1 MAKMMLFDAEA
12 RAALGRGVNL
22 LTRAVQSTL
31 GPKGGNAIIDVPIG
45 TPIVSRDGVSIA
57 AEIELEDRFENM
69 GAQVVREV
77 SKRTN
82 EVAGDGTTTATVLA
96 NALIQE
102 GFKSL
107 EGKVAALDLVHGMNL
122 AVGRVV
128 EALKAAATPITAIT
142 GAAAAVAV
150 IAANDETTGL
160 LVAQALDLVGPTG
173 IVTVDIGLT
182 TATTIDVVEG
192 ASYERGYVSHHMVND
207 VEVMQIQLQ
216 DALLLLTNLGIK
228 SAAEVD
234 GLRALAREANKPMLV
249 IADDYSSDAVAAM
262 LDRAAGPSIVA
273 VHPPEYGKWRQAMME
288 DIAIMTGGRVFVKEL
303 GGHFA
308 NATLADLG
316 TARRIRIGAD
326 TTVIAGGG
334 GAPERIKARMDQV
347 LRQLAANE
355 VMIEEDKFNERLAKL
370 SGGIA
375 VIHAGGATPAEQKR
389 TVQLIEDALNAT
401 RAAIQE
407 GVVAGGGT
415 ALIKTLSVVDTV
427 IGELAGGAREGAAV
441 VRRALTQPLACIAHN
456 SGVDAASVVA
466 QVMAAPAG
474 VGYNARTG
482 ELVHMIDA
490 GVMDPVKV
498 TYTALLNAVSI
509 ATLILT
515 TETLI
520 ADIPDDEDPT
530 AGRARGGGAE
540 KYGMR

>member
-1 MAKMMLFDAEA
+1 MPKMMIFDQEA
-12 RAALGRGVNL
+12 RAALGRGANL

-45 TPIVSRDGVSIA
+45 TPIISRDGVSIA

-107 EGKVAALDLVHGMNL
+107 EGSVAALDLVHGMNL
-122 AVGRVV
+122 AVARVV
-128 EALKAAATPITAIT
+128 AALKASATPIAEIT
-142 GAAAAVAV
+142 GAATSVAI
-150 IAANDETTGL
+150 IAANDDTTGR
-160 LVAQALDLVGPTG
+160 LVAKALEMVGPTG
-173 IVTVDIGLT
+173 IVSVDIGLT
-182 TATTIDVVEG
+182 VDTTIDVVEG
-192 ASYERGYVSHHMVND
+192 ASYERGYVSHHMVNA
-207 VEVMQIQLQ
+207 VESMQIHLQ
-216 DALLLLTNLGIK
+216 DALLLLTNHGLK
-228 SAAEVD
+228 TAAEVV
-234 GLRALAREANKPMLV
+234 GLRALAGAAKKPLLV
-249 IADDYSSDAVAAM
+249 IAEEYSSEAVAAM
-262 LDRAAGPSIVA
+262 LDHQAGPAIVA

-288 DIAIMTGGRVFVKEL
+288 DIAIMTGSRVFVKEL
-303 GGHFA
+303 GSHFG
-308 NATLADLG
+308 NATVADLG
-316 TARRIRIGAD
+316 TAKRIKISAD
-326 TTVIAGGG
+326 TTVISGGG
-334 GAPERIKARMDQV
+334 GAPDKIKARMDQV
-347 LRQLAANE
+347 GRQLALNE
-355 VMIEEDKFNERLAKL
+355 VPIEEDKFNERLAKL

-375 VIHAGGATPAEQKR
+375 VIHAGGATPVEQKR
-389 TVQLIEDALNAT
+389 RVQLIEDALNAT
-401 RAAIQE
+401 RAALLE

-415 ALIKTLSVVDTV
+415 ALIKTLPEVDKV
-427 IGELAGGAREGAAV
+427 IAELAGGAREGAAV

-456 SGVDAASVVA
+456 SGVDSASVVA
-466 QVMAAPAG
+466 QVMAAPDG

-482 ELVHMIDA
+482 ELVNMIEA

-498 TYTALLNAVSI
+498 TYTALLNAVSV
-509 ATLILT
+509 AALILT

-520 ADIPDDEDPT
+520 AVIPDDEDPT